1 MPSPSTEVP
10 LAFSW
15 REIRQRGGCVV
26 HLRIVG
32 AHLRSARWRLPSPA
46 HARGVGPAPAG
57 ARPRRL
63 PKPRSTLRQ
72 ASSGGT
78 WQRARSPVRPSH
90 HHRNE
95 AGRAVGLE
103 MAGRVDIKNGIV
115 SVRRTLTR
123 SGGPYTLGAPKTKKS
138 RRSIRL
144 TPRAIEALEAHLDR
158 QLHEMGI
165 L

>member
-1 MPSPSTEVP
+1 MAFTLACTRSRKLGQLPRVLGQEGCQSPGQLSVR
-10 LAFSW
+10 L
-15 REIRQRGGCVV
+15 
-26 HLRIVG
+26 LR
-32 AHLRSARWRLPSPA
+32 A
-46 HARGVGPAPAG
+46 ARG
-57 ARPRRL
+57 
-63 PKPRSTLRQ
+63 
-72 ASSGGT
+72 
-78 WQRARSPVRPSH
+78 
-90 HHRNE
+90 N
-95 AGRAVGLE
+95 GLE
-103 MAGRVDIKNGIV
+103 ALYVLAITTGMRQVELLALRWQDVDIKNGIV

>member
-15 REIRQRGGCVV
+15 RKIRQRGAAWCTSGSLVPISGAPVGVYPRLHTLEELGQLPRVLGQEGCQSPGQLSVRL
-26 HLRIVG
+26 LR
-32 AHLRSARWRLPSPA
+32 A
-46 HARGVGPAPAG
+46 ARG
-57 ARPRRL
+57 
-63 PKPRSTLRQ
+63 
-72 ASSGGT
+72 
-78 WQRARSPVRPSH
+78 
-90 HHRNE
+90 N
-95 AGRAVGLE
+95 GLE
-103 MAGRVDIKNGIV
+103 ALYVLAVTTGMRQVELLALRWQDVDIKNGIV